1 MFSSSSL
8 TLITGFLYTTIIM
21 LEYDLSV
28 PNFLRA
34 FYYEVRMNFIKE
46 FSVSIEINC
55 NFFLGFIYVLYY
67 IYCYI
72 ELSLYLWNEMNLI
85 IICV

>member
-21 LEYDLSV
+21 LEYDPSV

-34 FYYEVRMNFIKE
+34 FYYEVSMNFIKE

-55 NFFLGFIYVLYY
+55 NFCSWFYLCTL
-67 IYCYI
+67 
-72 ELSLYLWNEMNLI
+72 LYLLLY
-85 IICV
+85 